1 MNAKII
7 KQKRTDIIKMA
18 AEILRERF
26 PELEAYSLPVNEY
39 PPESVRSY
47 ILLSLNATGE
57 PYVGVYLNNSE
68 SYFAVLA
75 NSHDDDSYKADIF
88 TNVSGRMED
97 SLSSGYDRNIRDLND
112 LRDEI
117 EMRLSN
123 FKPGLRRFAIC
134 LQGAGT
140 PDVKFIAIPEV
151 DPSVNCTDPEIDRV
165 SSVSASDAEAAL
177 RNFMALHPRTVAFKE
192 MIRAGLNELRP
203 NAPTP

>member
-1 MNAKII
+1 MNSKTI
-7 KQKRTDIIKMA
+7 KQRRADIIKMA
-18 AEILRERF
+18 AEILKERF
-26 PELEAYSLPVNEY
+26 PELEAYSLPANKY
-39 PPESVRSY
+39 PPQSVKNY

-75 NSHDDDSYKADIF
+75 NSHDDGYKADIF
-88 TNVSGRMED
+88 MNMSGRMED
-97 SLSSGYDRNIRDLND
+97 SLSNGFDRNIRTLQD

-123 FKPGLRRFAIC
+123 FRPGLRRFAIC

-140 PDVKFIAIPEV
+140 TGAKFIAIPEV

-177 RNFMALHPRTVAFKE
+177 RNFMALHPRTDAFKE
-192 MIRAGLNELRP
+192 MIRAGLNELQP
-203 NAPTP
+203 NAPTL